1 MMIGYGH
8 LVKAVLF
15 ALSVYWCKEILG
27 RLPQDLKDFRAPKD
41 EGVRPVILLYWALT
55 ALAVFFILSFIFML
69 IRMVRD
75 GLML

>member
-8 LVKAVLF
+8 LIMVALF

-27 RLPQDLKDFRAPKD
+27 RLPQDIEEFKSPKD
-41 EGVRPVILLYWALT
+41 ETSRPVILAYWALT
-55 ALAVFFILSFIFML
+55 GLAAFVIFTFVLMI
-69 IRMVRD
+69 IRIVRR

>member
-8 LVKAVLF
+8 LIKAVLF

-27 RLPQDLKDFRAPKD
+27 RFPQDLKDFKSPKD
-41 EGVRPVILLYWALT
+41 ESVRPVILLYWALT
-55 ALAVFFILSFIFML
+55 ALAIFFILSFFLML
-69 IRMVRD
+69 VRMVRE